1 MNIKQ
6 LGSNQT
12 ELEIKGA
19 RVLFSYSTPVAC
31 ELSSGYYKT
40 AKKWSKTT
48 SRHINLWLN
57 GNNAI
62 EADQG
67 LFNDIV
73 EGSFIQ

>member
-31 ELSSGYYKT
+31 ESVGKRYKT
-40 AKKWSKTT
+40 DKKWSQTT
-48 SRHINLWLN
+48 SRHINAWL
-57 GNNAI
+57 GGA
-62 EADQG
+62 EAEEVPQEFFENLLKG
-67 LFNDIV
+67 V
-73 EGSFIQ
+73 

>member
-31 ELSSGYYKT
+31 ESVGKWYRTS
-40 AKKWSKTT
+40 KKWSNTT
-48 SRHINLWLN
+48 TRHINSWLE
-57 GNNAI
+57 GA
-62 EADQG
+62 EAEAVPQEFFENLLKG
-67 LFNDIV
+67 V
-73 EGSFIQ
+73 